1 MLLKRSVS
9 LRAPSLALLWK
20 RCASQS
26 VYNKKLQDL
35 RNIGIIAHI
44 DAGKTTT
51 TERMLYYSGKTKY
64 IGDVDHGDTV
74 TDFLPQERA
83 RGITIQSAAITFD
96 WNKTRINLID
106 TPGHADFTFEVI
118 RSVKI
123 LDGCVTILDA
133 VAGVEAQTSK
143 VWAQSAGVPKICF
156 VNKMDRMGA
165 GFSRTVKEI
174 ISKLKTRVVLIN
186 IPVFAKDL
194 GLSPENSENNEFVGI
209 ADVLNKCVLK
219 YDASD
224 PDCISVI
231 QWESIPGGIQAQM
244 TKSRE
249 AMVETLSEMDSNLV
263 EYVINNDI
271 DNYMDIPP
279 QILHSSIRMCT
290 LNNTVT
296 PVLCGASFKNIGVQP
311 LLDSIVSYLPS
322 PCDVP
327 KLPEITRI
335 DNKPVL
341 LKLSKDNGLVV
352 NNNNNLCLA
361 LAFKVIN
368 DPIRGPMVFLRVYS
382 GTLKSGNTV
391 YNGTSGESVKLGKLV
406 VMHANVPEEVAKL
419 ESGRIGV
426 LTGTSAVN
434 FKTGDTIITH
444 SLKKDAIRAF
454 KNSGELNIRV
464 NKIDIPPPV
473 FSASI
478 EPKTLGNKK
487 EMDSALQQLNYED
500 PSLKITK
507 DEETGQTLLHG
518 MGELHLEIAKD
529 RLINELNAQCTVG
542 NVMVSY
548 KETIDSASDKC
559 TKMSDSGCKL
569 TISAKPTE
577 ENMSKKTL
585 EGSGE
590 TVYSLMGDNNYLLI
604 KGKKSGESGESG
616 VENQWPYENISVDAF
631 HNAIFSSCIVAL
643 QKGGKVAG
651 FPLHSVTITV
661 EDDWELPLDI
671 ESVSSLLPLSR
682 TLIYQALDSIQNY
695 VALQPTMN
703 VRINVSE
710 KDLGAVMQDLSSAR
724 KAVILSVDEDTNND
738 GSNSDDGVEFYK
750 VAEEQYLPPDYTLR
764 YGHKDT
770 ATANA
775 DKAKTINALV
785 PLKEMVAYL
794 NRLRSLTQGRG
805 SFHMEYH
812 GMERITPDVV
822 ESIINSN
829 Y

>member
-1 MLLKRSVS
+1 MSILWRRRNLFRTPG
-9 LRAPSLALLWK
+9 LNFLWK
-20 RCASQS
+20 RYASQNID
-26 VYNKKLQDL
+26 NKKLQDL

-51 TERMLYYSGKTKY
+51 TERMLYYSGKTRH
-64 IGDVDHGDTV
+64 IGNVDQGDTV

-96 WNKTRINLID
+96 WNKARLNLID

-143 VWAQSAGVPKICF
+143 VWTQSAGVPKICF

-165 GFSRTVKEI
+165 GFSRTVKDI
-174 ISKLKTRVVLIN
+174 ISKLKTRVVLVN

-194 GLSPENSENNEFVGI
+194 GLSSKDSEKNEFVGV
-209 ADVLNKCVLK
+209 ADVLNKCVLQ

-224 PDCISVI
+224 ADHINVI
-231 QWESIPGGIQAQM
+231 QWESIPNDIQVQM

-249 AMVETLSEMDSNLV
+249 AMVETLSELDSNLV
-263 EYVINNDI
+263 EYVIDNDI

-279 QILHSSIRMCT
+279 PVLHSSIRTCT
-290 LNNTVT
+290 LNNTVS

-335 DNKPVL
+335 DNKPVP
-341 LKLSKDNGLVV
+341 LKLSKENGLIV

-391 YNGTSGESVKLGKLV
+391 YNGTSGESIKLGKLV
-406 VMHANVPEEVAKL
+406 VMHANVPEEVSKL
-419 ESGRIGV
+419 GSGRIGV
-426 LTGTSAVN
+426 LTGTSAMN

-444 SLKKDAIRAF
+444 SLKKDAIRTF
-454 KNSGELNIRV
+454 KNSGELNMRV

-487 EMDSALQQLNYED
+487 EMDAALQQLSYED

-507 DEETGQTLLHG
+507 DEETGQTLIHG

-548 KETIDSASDKC
+548 KESIDSASEKF
-559 TKMSDSGCKL
+559 TKVSESGCKL
-569 TISAKPTE
+569 TISVKPTE
-577 ENMSKKTL
+577 GSTSENTL
-585 EGSGE
+585 RESSE
-590 TVYSLMGDNNYLLI
+590 TVYSLMGDNNYLII
-604 KGKKSGESGESG
+604 KDKKHAATAE
-616 VENQWPYENISVDAF
+616 ENRWPYENISIDAF

-671 ESVSSLLPLSR
+671 ENVSSLLPLSR
-682 TLIYQALDSIQNY
+682 SLIYQALDSIQDY

-703 VRINVSE
+703 VKINVSE

-724 KAVILSVDEDTNND
+724 KAVILSIDENTNND
-738 GSNSDDGVEFYK
+738 GSLSDDGLEFYK
-750 VAEEQYLPPDYTLR
+750 MAEDQYLPPDYTLR
-764 YGHKDT
+764 NGIGDT
-770 ATANA
+770 AAVNA

-812 GMERITPDVV
+812 GMERITPDVL
-822 ESIINSN
+822 ESIINAS